1 MPTVVMTIM
10 DMDRTV
16 EVLEDGTERV
26 TWEAPQPEP
35 ADLPQPEGEG

>member
-10 DMDRTV
+10 DMNRTV

-26 TWEAPQPEP
+26 TWEAPQPDPP
-35 ADLPQPEGEG
+35 ADPAPEGEG